1 MSDKIEQMIDE
12 IHDMLIEYMHE
23 SDASPILN
31 KVRKLAEDA
40 HQDGITLEEKR
51 KWQMLLSMVTQI
63 NKLNKI

>member
-1 MSDKIEQMIDE
+1 MNAKIETMIDE

-40 HQDGITLEEKR
+40 HQDGYYLGSEES
-51 KWQMLLSMVTQI
+51 LDDLDYLGDLGEYDV
-63 NKLNKI
+63 